1 MEKIQIS
8 HIQLFMLLSGFLFGS
23 TVIISPVQE
32 AANDGWLA
40 ILLGGAGGFLLMWL
54 YVKIA
59 LLNPSKTLVEILKER
74 MGKVVGNI
82 LAVFYIWYFIHI
94 ASMVFRD
101 FGEFITAMTFPET
114 PMGVIIGI
122 FAVLVVYVL
131 NSGIEVL
138 ARLCEILVPIIYIAI
153 LIISLALITVRDFTA
168 FLPFLENG
176 ITPVLKSAFS
186 IISFPFGEAVAFLM
200 VFPILYKEE
209 KLKKVVFS
217 ATIVAIATV
226 LIVFFRDLFVLG
238 SGLIR
243 RTNFVP
249 HLTTLIL
256 PWFNVEP
263 LLDINLMIGGGAK
276 ISICIYAA
284 VKGLSQII
292 KIDDYRSLTGAVVIF
307 SVVLCIWSFEN
318 VLELFAF
325 TDKVWPF
332 YSLPFQVIIPLLLL
346 LLSFRN
352 KSRPSKQGAQ
362 TQTGQ
367 KESNT
372 N

>member
-1 MEKIQIS
+1 MEKVQIS

-82 LAVFYIWYFIHI
+82 LAVFYIWYFIHV
-94 ASMVFRD
+94 ASIVFRD
-101 FGEFITAMTFPET
+101 FGEFITALTFPET

-138 ARLCEILVPIIYIAI
+138 ARLCEILVPIIYTAI

-176 ITPVLKSAFS
+176 ITPGFFHYIFSFRGSGCFPNGVSDFVQRGKVEKSC
-186 IISFPFGEAVAFLM
+186 
-200 VFPILYKEE
+200 
-209 KLKKVVFS
+209 VFS
-217 ATIVAIATV
+217 DDSSDSYCT
-226 LIVFFRDLFVLG
+226 DCLFQG
-238 SGLIR
+238 
-243 RTNFVP
+243 F
-249 HLTTLIL
+249 
-256 PWFNVEP
+256 
-263 LLDINLMIGGGAK
+263 
-276 ISICIYAA
+276 ICFG
-284 VKGLSQII
+284 KRFDQTH
-292 KIDDYRSLTGAVVIF
+292 K
-307 SVVLCIWSFEN
+307 LCSSFDN
-318 VLELFAF
+318 TDFAM
-325 TDKVWPF
+325 V
-332 YSLPFQVIIPLLLL
+332 
-346 LLSFRN
+346 
-352 KSRPSKQGAQ
+352 
-362 TQTGQ
+362 
-367 KESNT
+367 
-372 N
+372 